1 MRLGGPMQRNKV
13 KSLSLSSNK
22 AKFIVK
28 QGGYGSLQGLSLR
41 FLYKVRRKGQE
52 KFLMF

>member
-1 MRLGGPMQRNKV
+1 VRLGGPIQRNKV

-22 AKFIVK
+22 ARFIVK
-28 QGGYGSLQGLSLR
+28 QGGYGSLQG